1 MFTVTPQLLHDAL
14 SGKLIDETD
23 VPAKAEW
30 PITTEDSQEKTAVV
44 KLEQPKK
51 ASPLIL
57 VTEAGI
63 VMVPLRPE
71 YIKAAKPIVCN

>member
-23 VPAKAEW
+23 VSTKASL
-30 PITTEDSQEKTAVV
+30 PITTEDSQEKTTSV
-44 KLEQPKK
+44 KLEQSWK
-51 ASPLIL
+51 AYSLIL

-63 VMVPLRPE
+63 VMVPLRPD
-71 YIKAAKPIVCN
+71 

>member
-23 VPAKAEW
+23 VPAKAES
-30 PITTEDSQEKTAVV
+30 PITTEDSQEKTTVF
-44 KLEQPKK
+44 KPEQPEK
-51 ASPLIL
+51 AYCPIL

-71 YIKAAKPIVCN
+71 YIKAS